1 MEPVPPTLEDVYLQT
16 HGRSWT
22 RLVKTDQEQ
31 NLPPQCT
38 TPDAPISVSSTHV
51 IVARSYTV
59 AKQSFGNPVRPG
71 PGARCAGS
79 KSTEACWIRQ
89 VLAKGIDAERP
100 RVHRG
105 TPRTRVERHS
115 QKQSANEGPEAV
127 DWSLS

>member
-1 MEPVPPTLEDVYLQT
+1 MEPAPFHLGFHGPYCDVYLQT

-38 TPDAPISVSSTHV
+38 TPVAPISVSSTHV
-51 IVARSYTV
+51 IVARCMHLPI

-71 PGARCAGS
+71 PGARCAGP

-100 RVHRG
+100 R
-105 TPRTRVERHS
+105 RHS